1 MATKAEHIPVLIVG
15 AGPIG
20 LALAADLG
28 TRGVDTLVIERSD
41 GIVYH
46 PRATAINAR
55 TMEILRRHG
64 LAERVKRDGTPPDFP
79 HTALYVTG
87 FHGYEIA
94 RIERPTHGGPGARLA
109 MVWFAASAIPDVLP
123 CSWMLGE
130 MFPPRLGSGHTGR
143 SQNLPSRLIS
153 HACAA
158 QHQLASRDTARNSR
172 GLTPAW
178 LRKKRVKCAGSA
190 KPS

>member
-28 TRGVDTLVIERSD
+28 TRGIETLVIERSD

-79 HTALYVTG
+79 HTALYITG
-87 FHGYEIA
+87 FDGFEIA
-94 RIERPTHGGPGARLA
+94 RIERPEPWRHRH
-109 MVWFAASAIPDVLP
+109 
-123 CSWMLGE
+123 
-130 MFPPRLGSGHTGR
+130 PRRSVRNGR
-143 SQNLPSRLIS
+143 S
-153 HACAA
+153 AA
-158 QHQLASRDTARNSR
+158 TSS
-172 GLTPAW
+172 
-178 LRKKRVKCAGSA
+178 GSIR
-190 KPS
+190 SCSTM